1 MSLNIAIGSDHAGFA
16 LKSLLI
22 DWLKSGGYSVQ
33 DKGCYSEE
41 RADYPD
47 YGHQVADA
55 VLNGDAGMGIL
66 LCGSGNG
73 IAMTAN
79 KHKGIRAALCWMPEI
94 AELAR
99 QHNDANILVL
109 PARYIDQ
116 KEAVLI
122 LQSFLSSAFGG
133 GRHAARLAK
142 IDL

>member
-1 MSLNIAIGSDHAGFA
+1 MLGSISIGSDHAGFV
-16 LKSLLI
+16 LKNLLI
-22 DWLKSGGYSVQ
+22 DWLKTGGHIVNDQ
-33 DKGCYSEE
+33 GCYSEE

-47 YGHQVADA
+47 YGHKVAESVVSGA
-55 VLNGDAGMGIL
+55 SGFGIL

-79 KHKGIRAALCWMPEI
+79 KHRGIRAALCWKAEI

-109 PARYIDQ
+109 PARFLDQ
-116 KEAVLI
+116 SEAVRI
-122 LQSFLSSAFGG
+122 VQAFMNSSFEG
-133 GRHAARLAK
+133 GRHAGRLAK